1 MGADAKTGRG
11 WHRGAWWALAATIIA
26 ALLVL
31 GSCSQVADRVQ
42 GCGRGEDLPATAAMH
57 YVEEVAQRQGSGCS
71 MVKIGS
77 GWSKDDPEVV
87 ALNERIQKLDS
98 YYVSGGGV
106 SSKGPYLVMDDVTGE
121 HVMTFFMTESAGNW
135 TIDWK
140 ESMALYEAG
149 PTPYITKLGKA
160 LREASR

>member
-1 MGADAKTGRG
+1 
-11 WHRGAWWALAATIIA
+11 
-26 ALLVL
+26 
-31 GSCSQVADRVQ
+31 
-42 GCGRGEDLPATAAMH
+42 
-57 YVEEVAQRQGSGCS
+57 

-77 GWSKDDPEVV
+77 GWRGDDPEVV

-121 HVMTFFMTESAGNW
+121 HVMTFFMAESAGNW